1 MLFLTNPKGMTSPV
15 IPLINFSIMGSSSVV
30 YWAGGG
36 GGWRKPAPPPIPRQI
51 SWNSVTSPTHPEV
64 ELLCYAL
71 DNLHLNKAITMD
83 HDTFNLPECWLHLV
97 SLLELVSQS
106 VKHQLFVQSWL
117 VRSLTLWWL
126 RSHYDQYH
134 HCRKINGELIKKVEK
149 CTVVDSY
156 YRFLPLFS

>member
-15 IPLINFSIMGSSSVV
+15 IPLINFSIMGSSSTVSG
-30 YWAGGG
+30 AGGG
-36 GGWRKPAPPPIPRQI
+36 EMNI
-51 SWNSVTSPTHPEV
+51 THPSTHPQADILFSNSPGV

-83 HDTFNLPECWLHLV
+83 HDTFNSPECWLHLV
-97 SLLELVSQS
+97 SLLELVLQS
-106 VKHQLFVQSWL
+106 GKHQLFVQSWL